1 MNADFPGLKAWRLR
15 KGIQLDTIAKA
26 TKLSVS
32 QLEAIEGGQFGRL
45 PGGIYTTS
53 YIRQYA
59 RAIEFD
65 EAELLGWYQESCRT
79 ATKDEKSPERPSSR
93 SRSLGALFQH

>member
-1 MNADFPGLKAWRLR
+1 MEADFSGLKAWRLR
-15 KGIQLDTIAKA
+15 KGIRLAAIASA
-26 TKLSVS
+26 TKLSIT
-32 QLEAIEGGQFGRL
+32 QLEAIECGDFRKL

-79 ATKDEKSPERPSSR
+79 ATKDTKPAIQPR
-93 SRSLGALFQH
+93 SRNLGPLFQN

>member
-1 MNADFPGLKAWRLR
+1 MDTGILGLKDWRQS
-15 KGIQLDTIAKA
+15 KGITLDSIAAA
-26 TKLSVS
+26 TKLSVR
-32 QLEAIEGGQFGRL
+32 QLRAIETGTFREL

-65 EAELLGWYQESCRT
+65 EARLLAFYHESCRSG
-79 ATKDEKSPERPSSR
+79 TKDANQNRRTALSS
-93 SRSLGALFQH
+93 ALLQA